1 MPPYTS
7 QVYEFE
13 CTDGTHAGCEET
25 VRRSFGIVG
34 LSAEQVEQIVN
45 DDCVTLTPA
54 DVARNPQLPLT
65 PRDRVAL
72 AANRTIDWEADMEP
86 TVCGHCANCHSGTS
100 DASDASEGRHGG
112 H

>member
-1 MPPYTS
+1 MSPS
-7 QVYEFE
+7 SGQVYEFE
-13 CTDGTHAGCEET
+13 CTDGSHDDCEAT
-25 VRRSFGIVG
+25 VSRSFGIVG
-34 LSAEQVEQIVN
+34 LSSEQVEQIIN

-86 TVCGHCANCHSGTS
+86 TMCAACAR
-100 DASDASEGRHGG
+100 DGRHGA